1 MDEYIL
7 CECVLEKNK
16 LLMIFGGQHN
26 VGTIP
31 LSIAKRTIVQLTIR
45 AAWVQSSLWEGK
57 RDSPMICWKGGKL
70 GYYILYH
77 LVLYLCQKLFKC
89 SLCSFFSAMTN

>member
-1 MDEYIL
+1 MLDEYIL

-45 AAWVQSSLWEGK
+45 ASMGTIIFVGRKERFTNDLLERGEV
-57 RDSPMICWKGGKL
+57 RL
-70 GYYILYH
+70 LY
-77 LVLYLCQKLFKC
+77 
-89 SLCSFFSAMTN
+89 TTT